1 MAEFLPLFP
10 VRMHSD
16 VQSVAKKSNLIPND
30 EPFIWLVYAPP
41 NSGKSTFVA
50 NVMLDERWGFSGRHK
65 NLISKEAAKGAD
77 DNPYDPEVLDHKDT
91 ECFPVAEL
99 KDAEQVFND
108 NIANYKPKDG
118 EQRQLTIIDDY
129 GSEIN
134 HADITGKKGW
144 LKIAGEHLRKKAQYS
159 SYSATITTHSPNSC
173 VHTSSVFLKRIK
185 YQS

>member
-50 NVMLDERWGFSGRHK
+50 NMILDERWGFSGRHK
-65 NLISKEAAKGAD
+65 NLISKEAAKVGD
-77 DNPYDPEVLDHKDT
+77 DNPYDPKVLDDPDT
-91 ECFPVAEL
+91 DCWPVAEL
-99 KDAEQVFND
+99 KDAEQVFKD
-108 NIANYKPKDG
+108 QIMTYEPEDG

-129 GSEIN
+129 GLNSNTCRDQAYIFLSTPTKHRSTKVKCVFKAHSTSEC
-134 HADITGKKGW
+134 
-144 LKIAGEHLRKKAQYS
+144 E
-159 SYSATITTHSPNSC
+159 
-173 VHTSSVFLKRIK
+173 F
-185 YQS
+185 